1 LVVISRKLAWFIALG
16 FLGVLA
22 VSHWAGSY
30 PARVVLI
37 NQGMNLD
44 AVKVS
49 TSGDT
54 FPVGPL
60 RSGETR
66 VVKVESGDYLTV
78 EFQASKHRRWQSPD
92 KIIPAQSL
100 ILALHDEKVEIQ
112 PRALR

>member
-1 LVVISRKLAWFIALG
+1 
-16 FLGVLA
+16 

-37 NQGMNLD
+37 NQGANLEG
-44 AVKVS
+44 VKVS
-49 TSGDT
+49 TAGDT
-54 FPVGPL
+54 FTIGTI

-78 EFQASKHRRWQSPD
+78 EFDASKHRRWQSPE

-100 ILALHDEKVEIQ
+100 ILNLRDEKVEIQ
-112 PRALR
+112 PRAPR